1 MLGES
6 HALLVEFPAHKAT
19 IEVLGQSDQAFTSQM
34 QKYDALD
41 KEIRELE
48 LSNSPI
54 EDNEIHQMKH
64 QRSILKDQL
73 YQCLLHAS

>member
-19 IEVLGQSDQAFTSQM
+19 IEALGQSDQAFTSQM

-54 EDNEIHQMKH
+54 EDNEMHQMKH